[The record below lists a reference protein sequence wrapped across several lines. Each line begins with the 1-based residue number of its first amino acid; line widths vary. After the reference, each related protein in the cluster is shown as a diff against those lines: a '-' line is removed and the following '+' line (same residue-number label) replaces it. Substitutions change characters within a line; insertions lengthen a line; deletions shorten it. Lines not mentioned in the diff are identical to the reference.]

1 MAKGK
6 QTAHAA
12 TGQDNGQ
19 SEGEN
24 ISGYIRRVF
33 KENPKWLATRSN
45 DEILARWLKDH
56 PSEKE
61 VPERVKKNLSNVKSL
76 LRQAQRKKPGK
87 PQKES
92 QPAGPTAASA
102 AAPRKGVRGLETL
115 EEQLD
120 ECLTLAKNLD
130 REGLSSV
137 INLLRR
143 ARNEVV
149 WKMGE

>member
-1 MAKGK
+1 MAKRI
-6 QTAHAA
+6 QSTHAA
-12 TGQDNGQ
+12 TGQDNGRP
-19 SEGEN
+19 EGEN

-33 KENPKWLATRSN
+33 RENPMWLETRSN

-56 PSEKE
+56 PGEKE

-76 LRQAQRKKPGK
+76 LRKKIRKKSGK
-87 PQKES
+87 PKKES
-92 QPAGPTAASA
+92 QPAAPNG
-102 AAPRKGVRGLETL
+102 APRSAMRGLETL

>member
-1 MAKGK
+1 MAKPS
-6 QTAHAA
+6 Q
-12 TGQDNGQ
+12 Q

-33 KENPKWLATRSN
+33 GENPKWLATRSN

-56 PSEKE
+56 PGEKE

-76 LRQAQRKKPGK
+76 LRNKLRKKSGK
-87 PQKES
+87 PKKES
-92 QPAGPTAASA
+92 QPAEPTAV
-102 AAPRKGVRGLETL
+102 PRKGIRGLETL
-115 EEQLD
+115 EELVD

-137 INLLRR
+137 ISLLRR

>member
-6 QTAHAA
+6 QTTNAA
-12 TGQDNGQ
+12 GQDNGQ
-19 SEGEN
+19 PEGEN
-24 ISGYIRRVF
+24 ISGYIRRLF
-33 KENPKWLATRSN
+33 GENPKWLAARSN

-56 PSEKE
+56 PGETE

-76 LRQAQRKKPGK
+76 LRQAQGKKPGK
-87 PQKES
+87 PKQES
-92 QPAGPTAASA
+92 QPAGPTAAPRSA
-102 AAPRKGVRGLETL
+102 VRGLETL

-130 REGLSSV
+130 REALSSV

>member
-6 QTAHAA
+6 QTSHAA
-12 TGQDNGQ
+12 GQESGQ
-19 SEGEN
+19 PEGET

-56 PSEKE
+56 PGETE
-61 VPERVKKNLSNVKSL
+61 VPHRVKKNLSNVKSL
-76 LRQAQRKKPGK
+76 LRQARGKKPGK
-87 PQKES
+87 PKKES
-92 QPAGPTAASA
+92 QPAAPTAAPRSA
-102 AAPRKGVRGLETL
+102 VRGLETL

>member
-1 MAKGK
+1 MAKRT
-6 QTAHAA
+6 QTTNPA

-19 SEGEN
+19 AGGEN

-33 KENPKWLATRSN
+33 KENPKWIETRSN
-45 DEILARWLKDH
+45 DEVLARWLKDH
-56 PSEKE
+56 PGETE
-61 VPERVKKNLSNVKSL
+61 VPDRVKKNLSNVKSD
-76 LRQAQRKKPGK
+76 LRNKLRKKAGK
-87 PQKES
+87 PKKES
-92 QPAGPTAASA
+92 QPAGPTAAPRSA
-102 AAPRKGVRGLETL
+102 VRGLETL

>member
-1 MAKGK
+1 MAKPS
-6 QTAHAA
+6 Q
-12 TGQDNGQ
+12 Q

-24 ISGYIRRVF
+24 ISGYIRRLF
-33 KENPKWLATRSN
+33 KENPKWLAARSN

-56 PSEKE
+56 PGEKE
-61 VPERVKKNLSNVKSL
+61 VPHRVKKNLSNVKSL

-92 QPAGPTAASA
+92 QPAAPTAATSA
-102 AAPRKGVRGLETL
+102 AAPRSAVRGLETL

>member
-1 MAKGK
+1 MAKPA
-6 QTAHAA
+6 Q
-12 TGQDNGQ
+12 Q

-33 KENPKWLATRSN
+33 GENPKWLAARSN

-56 PSEKE
+56 PGETE
-61 VPERVKKNLSNVKSL
+61 VPHRVKKNLSNVKSL
-76 LRQAQRKKPGK
+76 LRQARGKKPGEPK
-87 PQKES
+87 Q
-92 QPAGPTAASA
+92 QNQLAGPTAATSA

-130 REGLSSV
+130 REGLSRV